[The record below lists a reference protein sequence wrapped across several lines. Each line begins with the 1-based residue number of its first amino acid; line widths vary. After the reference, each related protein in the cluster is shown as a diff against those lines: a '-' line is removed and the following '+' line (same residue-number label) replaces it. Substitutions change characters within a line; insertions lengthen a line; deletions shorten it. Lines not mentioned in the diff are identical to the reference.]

1 MTGREFLRMS
11 AEEIKNW
18 IEVEDSDPVINKVK
32 ENYKIDDRRK
42 VIKEPIIRIE
52 ARKDY
57 NTLIYKVVV
66 EFGDKK
72 TVVEGEMQI
81 DSDILVV
88 NKIRIY
94 CGASLIDSY
103 DRP

>member
-18 IEVEDSDPVINKVK
+18 MEAEADPNINKVK
-32 ENYKIDDRRK
+32 ENYKIGRRK

-57 NTLIYKVVV
+57 NTLFYKVIV